1 VRRLLVVLVALVI
14 LLVSAPA
21 HAELLRITPL
31 GFSPA
36 GYLGQT
42 DPVLIGPE
50 GFRLTYH
57 SQGGGNNPWVNPV
70 ELVLGIPDLL
80 VAPVLTV
87 SSSPGLGVSIDLGG
101 TSTMYGGTWDTTTG
115 FAGTFTGSPISK
127 IYDFIG
133 FDPKGSAS
141 QNFSNW
147 GGYSG
152 LNSWNLFVYALTF
165 TPRMQ
170 PNQYA
175 EFSVVGGLPAGTF
188 VIGYG
193 QEEVKKGT
201 CGNPSCAQSTPF
213 TFAGYVPE
221 TTQQVPEPVS
231 SVMLASGL
239 GLLFL
244 KLRRRNTT
252 RRGGSAHSL

>member
-1 VRRLLVVLVALVI
+1 VRRLSWVLVALVI

-42 DPVLIGPE
+42 DPVLIGSE

-57 SQGGGNNPWVNPV
+57 SQGDGNYPWVNPV
-70 ELVLGIPDLL
+70 ELILGIPGGL
-80 VAPVLTV
+80 VAPLLTV
-87 SSSPGLGVSIDLGG
+87 ITSPGLTVDLDLGG
-101 TSTMYGGTWDTTTG
+101 TSTMYGGSWDTTTG

-127 IYDFIG
+127 VYDFIG
-133 FDPKGSAS
+133 FEPKGSAS

-152 LNSWNLFVYALTF
+152 LNSWNLFVYALSF
-165 TPRMQ
+165 SPRMT
-170 PNQYA
+170 PNQYV
-175 EFSVVGGLPAGTF
+175 EFSAAPDLPEGTF

-221 TTQQVPEPVS
+221 QTQQVPEPAS
-231 SVMLASGL
+231 SVLLTSGL
-239 GLLFL
+239 GLLL
-244 KLRRRNTT
+244 VKIRRR
-252 RRGGSAHSL
+252 RRT

>member
-1 VRRLLVVLVALVI
+1 MTRIYRVALV
-14 LLVSAPA
+14 LLFVLMATPA

-36 GYLGQT
+36 GYTGQT
-42 DPVLIGPE
+42 DPVLIGSE

-57 SQGGGNNPWVNPV
+57 SQGGGNNPWVDPV
-70 ELVLGIPDLL
+70 LLILGIPDGLA
-80 VAPVLTV
+80 APLLTV
-87 SSSPGLGVSIDLGG
+87 TSSPDLVVGIDLGG
-101 TSTMYGGTWDTTTG
+101 TTTSYGGSWDTTTG

-127 IYDFIG
+127 VYDFLG
-133 FDPKGSAS
+133 LEPDGSAS

-147 GGYSG
+147 SGYSG

-165 TPRMQ
+165 TPDMK
-170 PNQYA
+170 PTQYV
-175 EFSVVGGLPAGTF
+175 EFSASPDLPGGTF

-193 QEEVKKGT
+193 QESVKKGT

-221 TTQQVPEPVS
+221 QSVPEPAS
-231 SVMLASGL
+231 SLLLGSGL
-239 GLLFL
+239 GLFL
-244 KLRRRNTT
+244 LSRRR
-252 RRGGSAHSL
+252 RGRAPSR